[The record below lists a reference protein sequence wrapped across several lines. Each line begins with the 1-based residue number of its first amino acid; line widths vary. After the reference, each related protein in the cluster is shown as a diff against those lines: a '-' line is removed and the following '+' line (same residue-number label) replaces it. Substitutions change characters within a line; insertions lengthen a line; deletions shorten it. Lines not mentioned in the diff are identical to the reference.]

1 MFRIDDIARQ
11 PAPYS
16 RRVALSASCLAHALG
31 GIVVVW
37 LVTLPQ
43 HVVSTEPARSP
54 RNDIVWLSA
63 PGPGG
68 GGGGGGDKT
77 KLAAPV
83 KEIGPDKVTVPVA
96 PKPEPK
102 PTPVEPPPEPLTI
115 PAKPLEAAMESLPG
129 VVEPSATTVTTQGAG
144 SGGGG
149 GTGAGTGSGD
159 GTGSGLGPGFGGGTG
174 GGAYKPGS
182 GVSAPQLVRDVKPE
196 YTAEAMRAKAQGVV
210 LLECVVLQDGAVG
223 DCRIMKSLD
232 KVFGLDDQAMKAAK
246 QWKFLPGRRLGEPV
260 PVLVTIELAFSLR

>member
-1 MFRIDDIARQ
+1 MFRIDDL
-11 PAPYS
+11 APQLVPHS
-16 RRVALSASCLAHALG
+16 RRMAVSASCLAHAFG
-31 GIVVVW
+31 GIVVLW

-43 HVVSTEPARSP
+43 HVASTEPSRSP
-54 RNDIVWLSA
+54 RNAIVWLSA

-83 KEIGPDKVTVPVA
+83 KEIGEDRITVPVA
-96 PKPEPK
+96 LKPEPK
-102 PTPVEPPPEPLTI
+102 PTPVEPPAEPLTI

-129 VVEPSATTVTTQGAG
+129 VVEPSATAVTTQGTG

-149 GTGAGTGSGD
+149 GTGAGTGSGE
-159 GTGSGLGPGFGGGTG
+159 GTGSGLGPGYGGGAG
-174 GGAYKPGS
+174 GGAYRPGS
-182 GVSAPQLVRDVKPE
+182 GVSMPELVRDVKPE
-196 YTAEAMRAKAQGVV
+196 YTVEAMRAKAQGVV
-210 LLECVVLQDGAVG
+210 LLECVVLQDGTVG
-223 DCRIMKSLD
+223 DCRITKSLD

-246 QWKFLPGRRLGEPV
+246 QWRFLPGRRLAEPV